1 MNIIMN
7 RVPKYFFNHATIIP
21 QIIVGKKSK
30 LQLKEEQFCPFF
42 DKIGKEKEKRD
53 EDANQNKKSH
63 PAGRAYRANRSG
75 LRYGLDAKR
84 RLSLSAIQK

>member
-1 MNIIMN
+1 MVHMNIIMN

-30 LQLKEEQFCPFF
+30 LQLKEEQFYPFF

-53 EDANQNKKSH
+53 EDAN
-63 PAGRAYRANRSG
+63 
-75 LRYGLDAKR
+75 
-84 RLSLSAIQK
+84 

>member
-7 RVPKYFFNHATIIP
+7 RVPKYFFNHVTR
-21 QIIVGKKSK
+21 VGKKSK

-53 EDANQNKKSH
+53 EDAN
-63 PAGRAYRANRSG
+63 
-75 LRYGLDAKR
+75 
-84 RLSLSAIQK
+84 

>member
-1 MNIIMN
+1 MVHMNIIMN

-42 DKIGKEKEKRD
+42 DKIGKEK
-53 EDANQNKKSH
+53 
-63 PAGRAYRANRSG
+63 
-75 LRYGLDAKR
+75 
-84 RLSLSAIQK
+84 QK

>member
-1 MNIIMN
+1 MIHMNIIVN

-30 LQLKEEQFCPFF
+30 LRLKEEQFLPFF

-53 EDANQNKKSH
+53 EDANQNKKSNT
-63 PAGRAYRANRSG
+63 AGRAYRAN
-75 LRYGLDAKR
+75 
-84 RLSLSAIQK
+84 